1 MNVLKRIFGRRET
14 QVPRGDRL
22 IRLISAMV
30 EVRQDVLELSR
41 KVEGKTRKL
50 DVLIDDL
57 IEELKHRRILETRRV
72 SSKKPAPSGT

>member
-14 QVPRGDRL
+14 QVPHGDRL

-57 IEELKHRRILETRRV
+57 IEELKHRRILESRRV
-72 SSKKPAPSGT
+72 SSKKQSPSGT